1 MKSRRSTTYRIIHCH
16 SYYLAWPKLFAAKF
30 DNIVLNNICRRNI
43 FYVLQP
49 TLTCACTATIFGQ
62 TIYALLSI
70 VLKTFSTCLQTSWLI
85 LSEAYLAAS
94 IAYVLQGLQI
104 IVTNSDENVIVKL
117 ITTYE
122 HVIIKLFYLKESHK
136 YLRTINTF
144 I

>member
-30 DNIVLNNICRRNI
+30 DNIVLNNICRRT
-43 FYVLQP
+43 

-70 VLKTFSTCLQTSWLI
+70 VLKTFSTWLQTSWLI

-104 IVTNSDENVIVKL
+104 IVTDSDENVIVKL